1 MRQVDG
7 PCGCLESYVSNWEL
21 TIGQCPGK
29 VEDVVKCWNIFCMH
43 PGSLI
48 EATQI
53 LMQLI
58 RGGYA
63 FMLIAGTACKCAL
76 IELFRCDQLATD
88 QGNNTKTYISVLA
101 IVVNIIKK
109 TSLEELKNS
118 LFKG

>member
-1 MRQVDG
+1 
-7 PCGCLESYVSNWEL
+7 
-21 TIGQCPGK
+21 
-29 VEDVVKCWNIFCMH
+29 
-43 PGSLI
+43 
-48 EATQI
+48 
-53 LMQLI
+53 
-58 RGGYA
+58 
-63 FMLIAGTACKCAL
+63 MLIAGTACKCAL